1 MNSSVVEDDD
11 LAVALLTVTR
21 GIEICKLNTKFRFSY
36 SNDQFTYNDN
46 KWHEIFKKTRLTM
59 NGDYAQNYAG
69 NQRDG
74 NSQNTA
80 LTNVNS
86 HIYSISAF
94 PLHCTKC

>member
-46 KWHEIFKKTRLTM
+46 KWHEI
-59 NGDYAQNYAG
+59 
-69 NQRDG
+69 
-74 NSQNTA
+74 
-80 LTNVNS
+80 
-86 HIYSISAF
+86 
-94 PLHCTKC
+94 